1 MISRSVQLVFICLLA
16 LLGKSSTAP
25 AGEFEMLVLMHDSGR
40 VERYELKTGKHLG
53 TLLSG
58 LPPSNAVLF
67 DNDGRLLI
75 STGKPGEMGV
85 VLRYDLKGHIETLIQ
100 VPEGYGGRLH
110 RATGMAWYRGDLLV
124 ASQGD
129 GKVKRYAYPSGEWL
143 DDIALATPGG
153 ITQIAML
160 GDQLYVTD
168 YQAQAIRKADK
179 LDGSMS
185 TVWAQRQGQHPWGL
199 LFDAQGAA
207 FWCTSANRILKTVG
221 AETVEWAGAGG
232 GIATPLGLA
241 IGPDGLLYCASLQGA
256 VTAWK
261 TDMVNPDAPVRT
273 IHGPEVRGA
282 ICFEFTDRVLPPEL
296 AYTSSIGL
304 DETPEKIAMF
314 ESHIRP
320 LLKERCLECHDQ
332 ETQEGGLRLDQR
344 VGWEVGGHTG
354 PAIVPGRPD
363 DSLLFRAVAYLD
375 KDLQMPPD
383 APLAAQEVRLLRQ
396 WIEQGAIDPR
406 QGDKTISKPALDS
419 WSHVFQE
426 RLDWWSLK
434 PLSDPAVP
442 EVDDPLWN
450 RSPVDRFVRSRLEQ
464 NGLQPASS
472 AQSEDL
478 LRRVS
483 FVLTG
488 LPPTPQ
494 QREAFLASWHSDSEA
509 AYTEL
514 VDRLLS
520 SPHYG
525 EAMARRW
532 MDVVRYT
539 DTYGYEW
546 DNPAKG
552 SHEYRDYLIR
562 AFNNDIG
569 YDTLLAEQIAGDLL
583 TNARIDE
590 ELGIVEN
597 LIGPMFY
604 HMGEHRHGSSRD
616 FNGIHQEMVNNK
628 IDAFSK
634 AFLATT
640 VACSRCHD
648 HKLEAISQKD
658 YYALGAMFITPRWAS
673 RPIDAPRKNETAITK
688 LKELRTTIR
697 EEIASLW
704 RTLEIPP
711 EAWRNFAASYPE
723 KQEPQ
728 FGDIDYPLFRIAK
741 ELSDQETDGQRPN
754 KIESAWQDLATQWQT
769 HRTARIDANKAF
781 TVLADFSESVLPE
794 GWVMEGQGFE
804 SGWVDDAT
812 PLIAIEG
819 DAMVTRLLPRG
830 MHTHALSSKL
840 PGVIRMPPQDTVPGS
855 HVSVKLAGG
864 EFAGTLILDE
874 NSILSESVAFLNQV
888 QPSWRSY
895 GDLPLKNG
903 IRRVTVD
910 FATASLNSNFPPRTG
925 LAAGLANHD
934 FGFDKRSW
942 LSITQIASHETPGA
956 PLDLMDFHSTL
967 LVGPAPTSIEDAN
980 SLVTRWLTEAL
991 KRWCDGSMQPGDGS
1005 IVDWMLVKKLLPNQ
1019 APPGSRLASL
1029 VEEYRSIEKTIPFP
1043 RSVNSMDERAS
1054 EKSGL
1059 YFNVRGNVDT
1069 PGDLV
1074 MPAWLSMFGS
1084 DESIQHNAGSGRLE
1098 LAQSL
1103 LSPEHPLTSR
1113 VYVNRVWQW
1122 MFGAGIV
1129 VSPDDFGR
1137 LGDKPSHPDL
1147 LDWLARDLMRQR
1159 WSTKSLVRQLVLS
1172 QTFRQSGLVH
1182 TDALQRDP
1190 SNRLLHHYPT
1200 RRLEAEQIRD
1210 SLLAVSGRLDPS
1222 LYGRPILPYRNV
1234 EDGSKRLYSGP
1245 VDGYGRRSVYLM
1257 MSIMDP
1263 PKFLTTFDL
1272 PDLKLPNGRRNV
1284 TSVPTQALLLLN
1296 DPLVAQLSKHWAA
1309 ELQKSPHRD
1318 PGERIDAMV
1327 VAAFGRHPKE
1337 SERNRL
1343 EGLLRA
1349 VCTEDDPMMDQAAW
1363 AQLAH
1368 TIFNT
1373 KEFIHSK

>member
-1 MISRSVQLVFICLLA
+1 MIPRSVQIVCICLLA
-16 LLGKSSTAP
+16 VVGISPLARAT
-25 AGEFEMLVLMHDSGR
+25 EFEMLVLMHDSGR
-40 VERYELKTGKHLG
+40 VERYELGTGKHLG

-58 LPPSNAVLF
+58 LPPSNAILL
-67 DNDGRLLI
+67 DSDGRLLI
-75 STGKPGEMGV
+75 STGKPNEMGV
-85 VLRYDLKGHIETLIQ
+85 VLRYDLEGHVETLIQ

-110 RATGMAWYRGDLLV
+110 RATGMAWHQGDLLV

-153 ITQIAML
+153 MTQIAMH
-160 GDQLYVTD
+160 GDQLFVTD
-168 YQAQAIRKADK
+168 YQTQAIRKADK

-185 TVWAQRQGQHPWGL
+185 TVWAQHQGQHPWGL
-199 LFDAQGAA
+199 LFDPQGAA
-207 FWCTSANRILKTVG
+207 FWCTSANRILRTIG
-221 AETVEWAGAGG
+221 SETVEWAGAGG
-232 GIATPLGLA
+232 GIATPLSLA
-241 IGPDGLLYCASLQGA
+241 ISPDGLLYCASWQGD
-256 VTAWK
+256 VTAWRAN
-261 TDMVNPDAPVRT
+261 MVNLGAPVRT
-273 IHGPEVRGA
+273 IRGPEVKGP
-282 ICFEFTDRVLPPEL
+282 ICFAFTDRALPPEF
-296 AYTSSIGL
+296 AYTPSTGL
-304 DETPEKIAMF
+304 IETPEKLVMF
-314 ESHIRP
+314 ETHIRP
-320 LLKERCLECHDQ
+320 LLQDRCLECHDKD
-332 ETQEGGLRLDQR
+332 TQEGGLRLDLR
-344 VGWEVGGHTG
+344 AGWEIGGHTG
-354 PAIVPGRPD
+354 PAIFPGRPD
-363 DSLLFRAVAYLD
+363 DSLLYRAVAYLD
-375 KDLQMPPD
+375 KDLKMPPD
-383 APLAAQEVRLLRQ
+383 DPLVAEEVRLLRQ
-396 WIEQGAIDPR
+396 WIEHGAIDPR
-406 QGDKTISKPALDS
+406 QGEKNISKPALDS
-419 WSHVFQE
+419 WSQAFQE

-434 PLSDPAVP
+434 PLSIPALP

-450 RSPVDRFVRSRLEQ
+450 RSPVDRFVRSRLEL
-464 NGLQPASS
+464 NGLQPAPP
-472 AQSEDL
+472 AQPEDL

-488 LPPTPQ
+488 LPPNPQ
-494 QREAFLASWHSDSEA
+494 LRETFLALWHSDSEA

-514 VDRLLS
+514 VDQLLA

-569 YDTLLAEQIAGDLL
+569 FDTLLTEQIAGDLL
-583 TNARIDE
+583 TNARIDDQ
-590 ELGIVEN
+590 LGIVEN

-648 HKLEAISQKD
+648 HKLEAVSQKD

-673 RPIDAPRKNETAITK
+673 RPIDAPAKNETAITK
-688 LKELRTTIR
+688 LKEMRTAIR
-697 EEIASLW
+697 EELASLW
-704 RTLEIPP
+704 RTIEIPP
-711 EAWRNFAASYPE
+711 EAWRSAVASYPE

-728 FGDIDYPLFRIAK
+728 FGDVDYPLFRIAK
-741 ELSDQETDGQRPN
+741 ASGDQASNDKN
-754 KIESAWQDLATQWQT
+754 LINIASAWQDIATQWQA
-769 HRTARIDANKAF
+769 HRNARIDANKVF
-781 TVLADFSESVLPE
+781 TVLADFSEPVLPA

-804 SGWVDDAT
+804 SGWVDEAT
-812 PLIAIEG
+812 PLIALEG
-819 DAMVTRLLPRG
+819 DAIVTRLLPQG
-830 MHTHALSSKL
+830 LHTHALSSKL
-840 PGVIRMPPQDTVPGS
+840 PGVIRMPPQHTVPGS
-855 HVSVKLAGG
+855 IVSVKLAGG

-874 NSILSESVAFLNQV
+874 NSIQSESVAFLNQV

-903 IRRVTVD
+903 ITRVEID

-925 LAAGLANHD
+925 LAAGLPNHD

-956 PLDLMDFHSTL
+956 PLDLMDFHSKL
-967 LVGPAPTSIEDAN
+967 LDGPAPKSIEDADA
-980 SLVTRWLTEAL
+980 LVTRWMTEAV
-991 KRWCDGSMQPGDGS
+991 KRWCDGPMQPGDGA
-1005 IVDWMLVKKLLPNQ
+1005 IVDWMLAKKLLPNQ
-1019 APPGSRLASL
+1019 AIPGSRLASL
-1029 VEEYRSIEKTIPFP
+1029 VEEYRRIERTIPFP

-1054 EKSGL
+1054 AKSGL

-1069 PGDLV
+1069 MGDLV
-1074 MPAWLSMFGS
+1074 MPASLSMFGP
-1084 DESIQHNAGSGRLE
+1084 DESIQHTAGSGRRE

-1122 MFGAGIV
+1122 MFGTGIV
-1129 VSPDDFGR
+1129 ASPDDFGR

-1147 LDWLARDLMRQR
+1147 LDWLARDFMHQR
-1159 WSTKSLVRQLVLS
+1159 WSTKTVVRQLVLS
-1172 QTFRQSGLVH
+1172 QTFRQSGSVQPN
-1182 TDALQRDP
+1182 AQQRDP

-1210 SLLAVSGRLDPS
+1210 SLLAASGRLDPK
-1222 LYGRPILPYRNV
+1222 LYGRPILPPRNV
-1234 EDGSKRLYSGP
+1234 EDGAKRLFSGP
-1245 VDGYGRRSVYLM
+1245 LDGYGRRSIYLM

-1284 TSVPTQALLLLN
+1284 TSVPPQALLLLN
-1296 DPLVAQLSKHWAA
+1296 DPLVEQLSKHWAA
-1309 ELQKSPHRD
+1309 QLLKQSHRD
-1318 PGERIDAMV
+1318 PGERIDVMV

-1343 EGLLRA
+1343 KTLLRA
-1349 VCTEDDPMMDQAAW
+1349 VSTQDDPMMDQAAW

-1373 KEFIHSK
+1373 KEFIHYK